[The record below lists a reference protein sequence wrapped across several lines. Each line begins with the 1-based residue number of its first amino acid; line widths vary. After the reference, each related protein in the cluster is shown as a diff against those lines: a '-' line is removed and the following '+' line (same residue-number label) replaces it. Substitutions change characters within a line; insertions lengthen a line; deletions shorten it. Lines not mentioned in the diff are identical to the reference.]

1 MAQTNSIKIDNATAR
16 QFKAIIEKSEQ
27 ITNIGGCVNFLFK
40 CTRTPISKSNVLKEL
55 LDKKVVSFYGTGN
68 RLSARTSIAEVD
80 VLKKL
85 VKKRII
91 DSCMINNRLNTITIT
106 IDFNKNAWL
115 VEFLGIQ
122 LIEEE
127 KLEFKPQVKEQQ
139 SNKAM
144 TKKKEKKELDRST
157 KLGLVYT
164 TLKDLKGHYE
174 TLDIILNMTRIQIGA
189 YLTIL
194 RGNGYITEID
204 KKRKTVTF
212 R

>member
-1 MAQTNSIKIDNATAR
+1 MTQTNSIKIDKTTAR
-16 QFKAIIEKSEQ
+16 HFKAIIKESKQVKNVEGLVDFS
-27 ITNIGGCVNFLFK
+27 FK
-40 CTRTPISKSNVLKEL
+40 YIRTSIVRVNVLKEL
-55 LDKKVVSFYGTGN
+55 LDKKV
-68 RLSARTSIAEVD
+68 
-80 VLKKL
+80 
-85 VKKRII
+85 
-91 DSCMINNRLNTITIT
+91 INHYTINTRSNTITIK

-127 KLEFKPQVKEQQ
+127 KKPTVEDLVEQKLGFRPQVKEQQ
-139 SNKAM
+139 SNRTM

-164 TLKDLKGHYE
+164 TLKDFKGHYE
-174 TLDIILNMTRIQIGA
+174 TLDIILNMTRLQIGA

-194 RGNGYITEID
+194 RENGYITEVD

-212 R
+212 K